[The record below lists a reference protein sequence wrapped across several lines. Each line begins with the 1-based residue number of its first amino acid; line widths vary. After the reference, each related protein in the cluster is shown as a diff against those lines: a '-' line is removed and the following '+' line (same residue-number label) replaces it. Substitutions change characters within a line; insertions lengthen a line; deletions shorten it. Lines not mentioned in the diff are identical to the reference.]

1 MPHSSRDL
9 RFEGRISGWGTSSGT
24 RVVVGSWYRS
34 PLGSFADV
42 MVERPDGE
50 PVLLAPTAEVA
61 EFVGSTYRF
70 DTTVLTPVSVTAADG
85 RSLDGTPTRAGRPW
99 RVDAGPLAA
108 VVRVGPRPPLG
119 RLLRLVPRRLATAPV
134 LTTVTDPVARVLLRG
149 VRTRGSAGGGRTEY
163 YGAAD
168 LHRIV
173 AAETRWQG
181 ADLGLLGPLDPPVRF
196 GFGSSPREPSVTD
209 LVTTVRSRR

>member
-1 MPHSSRDL
+1 MYLLDFPFFRAPLRGYAFPRRRRQRRCSRRRGRAPSAASTQHGPMPHSSRDL

-70 DTTVLTPVSVTAADG
+70 DTTVLTTVSVETANGD
-85 RSLDGTPTRAGRPW
+85 RKSTRLNSSHVAISY
-99 RVDAGPLAA
+99 A
-108 VVRVGPRPPLG
+108 V
-119 RLLRLVPRRLATAPV
+119 
-134 LTTVTDPVARVLLRG
+134 
-149 VRTRGSAGGGRTEY
+149 
-163 YGAAD
+163 
-168 LHRIV
+168 
-173 AAETRWQG
+173 
-181 ADLGLLGPLDPPVRF
+181 F
-196 GFGSSPREPSVTD
+196 
-209 LVTTVRSRR
+209 